1 MENVHSLFRRVKR
14 IEIQTRKLVDQLVGG
29 DYRSIFRGQ
38 GVEFA
43 ELRPYCEGDD
53 IRNID
58 WKVYARTREPFVKVF
73 REERELQVMLLVDIS
88 GSLNFGSVNLTKGE
102 RAAEVAAVMAL
113 SAARSNDRV
122 GMLTFSDKVHD
133 YIPPAKGRT
142 HALGLVRRILD
153 LPDTN
158 AAADIDGALRFAGR
172 VLKRQSLIFL
182 MSDFHFSKSK
192 LLRPMIIKHDVVGIH
207 VFDPR
212 ELHVP
217 QVGRIR
223 FHDPESGEERI
234 VNTSSK
240 SWREKFAKH
249 VKEERLARE
258 ELCRTNRL
266 DIVSISTADDF
277 VLPLR
282 RFFEMRKRRRRR

>member
-1 MENVHSLFRRVKR
+1 MDSVHNLFKRVRR
-14 IEIQTRKLVDQLVGG
+14 IEIHTRKLVDQLVGG

-73 REERELQVMLLVDIS
+73 REERELQVMLLVDTS
-88 GSLNFGSVNLTKGE
+88 GSLNFGSVNLTKAE
-102 RAAEVAAVMAL
+102 RIAEVAAVMAL
-113 SAARSNDRV
+113 SAVRSNDKV
-122 GMLTFSDKVHD
+122 GMLTFSDEVHD

-142 HALGLVRRILD
+142 HALGLVRRILEI
-153 LPDTN
+153 PDTGGSAN
-158 AAADIDGALRFAGR
+158 IDSALKFAGR
-172 VLKRQSLIFL
+172 LLKKRALIFL
-182 MSDFHFSKSK
+182 MSDFHFSNTK
-192 LLRPMIIKHDVVGIH
+192 LLSPMIVKHDVVGIH

-217 QVGRIR
+217 PVGRIR
-223 FHDPESGEERI
+223 FSDPESREERI

-240 SWREKFAKH
+240 VWRKKFAEH
-249 VKEERLARE
+249 VRKERQSRE
-258 ELCRTNRL
+258 ELCRKNRL
-266 DIVSISTADDF
+266 DIVSVSTADDF
-277 VLPLR
+277 VLPLC